1 MKYDFLIRGIDEED
15 IAFLKRSYED
25 LLKDDNPQTYWLND
39 THWVDHSETLI
50 PDPQPPKKRRKY
62 MQHDLPAPHKTGG
75 FQSAVQIKKKA
86 LSYISRYTFLEPEKA
101 LNEMSSYFQDV
112 QEPKATTK

>member
-1 MKYDFLIRGIDEED
+1 MLAGNSFHIKIVLQVKYDFLIRGIDEED

-75 FQSAVQIKKKA
+75 FQSAVQIKKKV
-86 LSYISRYTFLEPEKA
+86 LSYISR
-101 LNEMSSYFQDV
+101 DV
-112 QEPKATTK
+112 PS